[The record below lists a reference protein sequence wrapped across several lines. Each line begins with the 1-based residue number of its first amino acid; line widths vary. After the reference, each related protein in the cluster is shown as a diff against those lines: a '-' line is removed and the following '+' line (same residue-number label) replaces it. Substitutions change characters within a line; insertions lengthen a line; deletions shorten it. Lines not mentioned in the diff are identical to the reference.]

1 MKRENIVCEVVGSW
15 VRVLAC
21 SCALVLSGCAM
32 MSQQDKSISSS
43 PSTLE
48 PQAMSKFSDIP
59 VPNGFKSL
67 PSQSYSFES
76 SGVRV
81 GVLKFQGKAD
91 PDQIVNFY
99 KEQMVM
105 YNWNLLNVVEYG
117 ERLLN
122 FDRENETCV
131 ITLLTKGKNVII
143 TVSLGPKP
151 QNNPKK
157 VVKPVK

>member
-1 MKRENIVCEVVGSW
+1 MKKN
-15 VRVLAC
+15 VLIFMLSATFTFIFLGC
-21 SCALVLSGCAM
+21 SIITE
-32 MSQQDKSISSS
+32 QDKSMGSN
-43 PSTLE
+43 PPTLE
-48 PQAMSKFSDIP
+48 PQAMNKFSDIP
-59 VPNGFKSL
+59 VPSGFKNL
-67 PSQSYSFES
+67 PAQSYSFES

-99 KEQMVM
+99 KEQMAM

-122 FDRENETCV
+122 FVREYETCV
-131 ITLLTKGKNVII
+131 ITLLTRGKTVII

-151 QNNPKK
+151 QNTPKK
-157 VVKPVK
+157 AAKPVK

>member
-1 MKRENIVCEVVGSW
+1 MKKNALIFML
-15 VRVLAC
+15 LATFVFFFLGC
-21 SCALVLSGCAM
+21 SML
-32 MSQQDKSISSS
+32 SQQDKSMNSN
-43 PSTLE
+43 PSALE
-48 PQAMSKFSDIP
+48 PQAMNKFSDIP
-59 VPNGFKSL
+59 VPSGFKSL
-67 PSQSYSFES
+67 TGQSYSFES
-76 SGVRV
+76 SGIRV

-91 PDQIVNFY
+91 VDQIVSFY

-131 ITLLTKGKNVII
+131 ITLLTRGKTVII

-151 QNNPKK
+151 QNTPKK
-157 VVKPVK
+157 AAKPVK

>member
-1 MKRENIVCEVVGSW
+1 MKNK
-15 VRVLAC
+15 VLI
-21 SCALVLSGCAM
+21 LVLFATFAFLFLGCAM
-32 MSQQDKSISSS
+32 MSQQDKSISSN
-43 PSTLE
+43 PLTLE
-48 PQAMSKFSDIP
+48 PQAMNKFSDIP
-59 VPNGFKSL
+59 VPSGFKSL
-67 PSQSYSFES
+67 PAQSYSFEN

-81 GVLKFQGKAD
+81 GVLRFQGKAD

-117 ERLLN
+117 DRLLN

-131 ITLLTKGKNVII
+131 ITLLTRGKTVII

-151 QNNPKK
+151 QNTPKK
-157 VVKPVK
+157 ALKPVK